1 MENDVKE
8 VSLSE
13 EQSLPVENPDQQDK
27 PGSKTDSALLLESL
41 KEERRLRREEQER
54 AEQLEKELLAFKNAD
69 TEAESEE
76 GRKLKEEIKNL
87 ANEISSIKEQNEL
100 SQLMSQF
107 PALKD
112 KKGEFDEFRKDYPRT
127 GLAKVA
133 KLFLSEN
140 GLIDNPQPR
149 KGLEDATGGTRQ
161 PISQGMTAEE
171 VKSLRET
178 NFKGYMKAIQEGK
191 IKL

>member
-41 KEERRLRREEQER
+41 KEERKLRREEQER

-100 SQLMSQF
+100 SLLLTQY

-112 KKGEFDEFRKDYPRT
+112 KKAEFDEFRKDYPRT

-140 GLIDNPQPR
+140 GLIETPQPR
-149 KGLEDATGGTRQ
+149 KGLEDTTGGTRF
-161 PISQGMTAEE
+161 PTPQGMSADEI
-171 VKSLRET
+171 KNLRET
-178 NFKGYMKAIQEGK
+178 NYKAYVKLLNEGNV
-191 IKL
+191 KL